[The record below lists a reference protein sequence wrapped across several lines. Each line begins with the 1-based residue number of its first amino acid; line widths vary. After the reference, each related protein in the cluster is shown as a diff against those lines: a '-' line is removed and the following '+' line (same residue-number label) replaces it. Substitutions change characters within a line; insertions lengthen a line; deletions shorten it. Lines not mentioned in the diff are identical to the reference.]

1 MCQVNAKT
9 QPASSPQHHAWDP
22 TYQAPNMPVSSRGS
36 GAGVVI
42 HEVSVPPRRIWAGL
56 GWAGPPVSWKEVT
69 VEEKMCL
76 SPALPAK
83 LLLGAH

>member
-9 QPASSPQHHAWDP
+9 QPASSPQHRARDP

-56 GWAGPPVSWKEVT
+56 GWATSILEGGDGGRKDVSFPPPS
-69 VEEKMCL
+69 
-76 SPALPAK
+76 LPSSC
-83 LLLGAH
+83 